1 MKRKKSVA
9 RTSKRIIHTLAV
21 VLIIAGIC
29 LAAYPF
35 LEAYYNRNFKTPEPT
50 ITAVPDPAP
59 DTAAEAA
66 VEVYP
71 EKLPE
76 GAEGVLEIPKLN
88 LQLNVGYDVTE
99 EALKK
104 GPGFFPQ
111 SGYPDTGNVC
121 IAGHRNAYGS
131 PFWYLDKMEPGDEI
145 HLTYNGYRYSYQVE
159 RNYVTDPHDWS
170 IVDPTEKPAITLQT
184 CTPLYPVNG
193 QYDRLIIRGYLVS
206 KEKLPAE

>member
-1 MKRKKSVA
+1 MEPEKSA
-9 RTSKRIIHTLAV
+9 ASIQKRIITIIAV
-21 VLIIAGIC
+21 IFIIAGIC

-35 LEAYYNRNFKTPEPT
+35 LEAYYNKNFKTPKPVQV
-50 ITAVPDPAP
+50 IVPDPAP
-59 DTAAEAA
+59 DTAAEEPA
-66 VEVYP
+66 ELYP

-76 GAEGVLEIPKLN
+76 GAVGVLEIPKIN
-88 LQLNVGYDVTE
+88 LSLEVGYDVTE

-131 PFWYLDKMEPGDEI
+131 PFWYLDKIEPGDEI
-145 HLTYNGYRYSYQVE
+145 FLSYNGYRYAYKVE

-193 QYDRLIIRGYLVS
+193 QYDRLIIRGYLVDKS
-206 KEKLPAE
+206 PLPND